1 MHLSVTN
8 AYIIV
13 VIVQYIF
20 KKYPAVIVSILIS
33 VFLPAMKF
41 PKFADMILFEDD
53 DIIVVNK
60 PPFISSLD
68 EREGGEINM
77 LRLAKAYSDDAQICH
92 RLDKE
97 TSGAL
102 IIAKNPEAYRTV
114 SMQFEKRQV
123 KKVYHAIID
132 GTHVFEDLLVDLPI
146 LNVGK
151 GNVTISRNDGKR
163 AETWFKSLKY
173 FKHYTLVEC
182 RPVTGR
188 MHQIRIHLATQR
200 ASIAGDEMYKGLP
213 VYLSKIKRKYHLGKD
228 QEEQP
233 IMKRFALHAYEV
245 TFKLLN
251 GEPVTIHAPYP
262 KDFETLLKQL
272 EKFDA

>member
-1 MHLSVTN
+1 M
-8 AYIIV
+8 
-13 VIVQYIF
+13 
-20 KKYPAVIVSILIS
+20 
-33 VFLPAMKF
+33 
-41 PKFADMILFEDD
+41 PKFADLILFEND

-60 PPFISSLD
+60 PPFVSSLD

-77 LRLAKAYSDDAQICH
+77 LRLAKQYSEDAQICH

-114 SMQFEKRQV
+114 SMQFEKRKV
-123 KKVYHAIID
+123 KKVYHAVIE
-132 GTHVFEDLLVDLPI
+132 GTHVFEELFIDLPI

-151 GNVTISRNDGKR
+151 GSVTISRQEGKR
-163 AETWFKSLKY
+163 AETWFQSLKY

-200 ASIAGDEMYKGLP
+200 ASIAGDEMYKGKP
-213 VYLSKIKRKYHLGKD
+213 VFLSALKRKYHLGKD
-228 QEEQP
+228 QEELP
-233 IMKRFALHAYEV
+233 IMKRFALHAFEV
-245 TFKLLN
+245 SFKLLN
-251 GEPVTIHAPYP
+251 GEEITIHAPDP
-262 KDFETLLKQL
+262 KDFETLLKLL

>member
-1 MHLSVTN
+1 
-8 AYIIV
+8 
-13 VIVQYIF
+13 
-20 KKYPAVIVSILIS
+20 
-33 VFLPAMKF
+33 MKM
-41 PKFADMILFEDD
+41 PKLADLILFEND

-68 EREGGEINM
+68 EREGGDINM
-77 LRLAKAYSDDAQICH
+77 LRLAKQYVEDAQICH

-102 IIAKNPEAYRTV
+102 IIAKNPEAYRHV

-123 KKVYHAIID
+123 KKVYHAVIE
-132 GTHVFEDLLVDLPI
+132 GTHVFEELFIDLPI

-151 GNVTISRNDGKR
+151 GTVTISRQEGKR
-163 AETWFKSLKY
+163 AETWFQSLKY

-200 ASIAGDEMYKGLP
+200 ASIAGDEMYKGKP
-213 VYLSKIKRKYHLGKD
+213 VFLSSIKRKYHLGKD
-228 QEEQP
+228 QEELP

-245 TFKLLN
+245 TFKLLD
-251 GEPVTIHAPYP
+251 GTPVTIHAPYP
-262 KDFETLLKQL
+262 KDFETLLKLL

>member
-1 MHLSVTN
+1 
-8 AYIIV
+8 
-13 VIVQYIF
+13 
-20 KKYPAVIVSILIS
+20 
-33 VFLPAMKF
+33 MKM
-41 PKFADMILFEDD
+41 PKFADLILFENNDV
-53 DIIVVNK
+53 IVVNK

-77 LRLAKAYSDDAQICH
+77 LLLAKQYSTDAQICH

-102 IIAKNPEAYRTV
+102 IIAKNPEAYRNI
-114 SMQFEKRQV
+114 SMQFEHRQV
-123 KKVYHAIID
+123 KKVYHAVIE
-132 GTHVFEDLLVDLPI
+132 GTHVFEELFIDLPI

-151 GNVTISRNDGKR
+151 GTVTISKQDGKR
-163 AETWFKSLKY
+163 AETWFQSLKY

-200 ASIAGDEMYKGLP
+200 ASIAGDEMYKGKP
-213 VYLSKIKRKYHLGKD
+213 VFLSALKRKYHLGKD
-228 QEEQP
+228 QEELP

-245 TFKLLN
+245 TFKLLD
-251 GEPVTIHAPYP
+251 GTPITIHAPYP
-262 KDFETLLKQL
+262 KDFETLLKLL
-272 EKFDA
+272 EKFDS

>member
-1 MHLSVTN
+1 MCPAQNPPDCRTF
-8 AYIIV
+8 AGYTM
-13 VIVQYIF
+13 
-20 KKYPAVIVSILIS
+20 KYPRFEDL
-33 VFLPAMKF
+33 
-41 PKFADMILFEDD
+41 ILFEDD

-68 EREGGEINM
+68 EREGGEVNM
-77 LRLAKAYSDDAQICH
+77 LRLAKTYTPDAQICH

-102 IIAKNPEAYRTV
+102 IIAKNPEAYRAV
-114 SMQFEKRQV
+114 SMQFEKRKV
-123 KKVYHAIID
+123 SKVYHAVID
-132 GTHVFEDLLVDLPI
+132 GTHVFENLLVDLPI
-146 LNVGK
+146 LNVGRS
-151 GNVTISRNDGKR
+151 NVTISRQEGKR
-163 AETWFKSLKY
+163 AETWFNSIKY

-200 ASIAGDEMYKGLP
+200 ASIAGDEMYKGQP
-213 VYLSKIKRKYHLGKD
+213 VYLSKLKRKYHLGKD

-245 TFKLLN
+245 TFALLN
-251 GEPVTIHAPYP
+251 GEQVTVQAPYP
-262 KDFETLLKQL
+262 KDFETLLKLL
-272 EKFDA
+272 EKFDS

>member
-1 MHLSVTN
+1 LRPV
-8 AYIIV
+8 Y
-13 VIVQYIF
+13 F
-20 KKYPAVIVSILIS
+20 KE
-33 VFLPAMKF
+33 MKI
-41 PKFADMILFEDD
+41 PRFADLILFEND

-68 EREGGEINM
+68 ERGEGSEINM
-77 LRLAKAYSDDAQICH
+77 LRMAKNYWDDAQICH

-102 IIAKNPEAYRTV
+102 IFAKNPEAYRAI
-114 SMQFEKRQV
+114 SMQFEHRRV
-123 KKVYHAIID
+123 KKVYHAVID
-132 GTHVFEDLLVDLPI
+132 GTHVFENLLVDLPI
-146 LNVGK
+146 LNTGK
-151 GNVTISRNDGKR
+151 GSVSISRQDGKR
-163 AETWFKSLKY
+163 AETWFQSLRY

-200 ASIAGDEMYKGLP
+200 ASIAGDEMYKGKP
-213 VYLSKIKRKYHLGKD
+213 VYLSALKRKYHLGKD

-251 GEPVTIHAPYP
+251 EEEMVITAPYP
-262 KDFETLLKQL
+262 KDFETLLKL
-272 EKFDA
+272 LDKFDS

>member
-1 MHLSVTN
+1 
-8 AYIIV
+8 
-13 VIVQYIF
+13 
-20 KKYPAVIVSILIS
+20 
-33 VFLPAMKF
+33 MKF
-41 PKFADMILFEDD
+41 PKFADLILFENDD
-53 DIIVVNK
+53 VIVVNK
-60 PPFISSLD
+60 PPFLSSLD
-68 EREGGEINM
+68 EREGGEINL
-77 LRLAKAYSDDAQICH
+77 LRLAKGYRDDAQICH

-123 KKVYHAIID
+123 KKIYHAIIE
-132 GTHVFEDLLVDLPI
+132 GTHVFEKLLVDLPI

-151 GNVTISRNDGKR
+151 GNVSISRQDGKR
-163 AETWFKSLKY
+163 AETWFQSLKY

-200 ASIAGDEMYKGLP
+200 ASIAGDEMYKGKP
-213 VYLSKIKRKYHLGKD
+213 VFLSEIKRKYHLGKD

-245 TFKLLN
+245 SFKLLD
-251 GEPVTIHAPYP
+251 GKEITIHAPYP
-262 KDFETLLKQL
+262 KDFETLLKLL
-272 EKFDA
+272 EKFDS